1 MRLRSLL
8 FLVPAL
14 VAPVVP
20 ARAQTITA
28 PAVLYSEPGA
38 HELAT
43 LAQGTTLAPIASSGA
58 YVRVTL
64 HGYIATSLLSGKR
77 DSFPATV
84 ATSGARLRT
93 SASASA
99 SVVAEVNQGM
109 GLHVVKRG
117 GSWTEVERAGWI
129 RRSALPSAPRRDPAV
144 QQAVQ
149 KPVQKSAPPAVPSDT
164 PPPPATVTPVS
175 GDAVTPVTSAPL
187 SAAPGLPAVAT
198 VVHGAVLTPVARDR
212 GWVRVQ
218 LDGWM
223 REGDLTAADSSLAR
237 LSAADL
243 RANPDQY
250 VGRLLRWT
258 VTVLAFQTA
267 DPLRH
272 DMSPDEPYL
281 LARGPGDENAM
292 LYLTL
297 PPALV
302 AKAKAYAPL
311 TTVVVT
317 AKVRTGRADPSGV
330 PILDVVSIT
339 TK

>member
-8 FLVPAL
+8 FLVPAF

-28 PAVLYSEPGA
+28 PTALYSEPGS

-64 HGYIATSLLSGKR
+64 HGYIATSLLGGKR

-84 ATSGARLRT
+84 ATAGARVRI

-99 SVVAEVNQGM
+99 AVVAEVKQGM
-109 GLHVVKRG
+109 GLHVVRRR

-129 RRSALPSAPRRDPAV
+129 RRSALPGAPRSDPAV
-144 QQAVQ
+144 QKPVQ
-149 KPVQKSAPPAVPSDT
+149 KPVQKSAPAAPSDT
-164 PPPPATVTPVS
+164 PPPAAVTPES

-198 VVHGAVLTPVARDR
+198 VVRGAVLTPTARDR
-212 GWVRVQ
+212 GWVRVK

-223 REGDLTAADSSLAR
+223 RETDLTAADSSLAR

-302 AKAKAYAPL
+302 AKAKAYPPL

>member
-8 FLVPAL
+8 FMVPAL

-20 ARAQTITA
+20 AHTQTITG
-28 PAVLYSEPGA
+28 PTVLYSAPGSR
-38 HELAT
+38 ELAT
-43 LAQGTTLAPIASSGA
+43 VTQGTALTPIASSGA

-64 HGYIATSLLSGKR
+64 HGYIATSLLGGKR

-84 ATSGARLRT
+84 AASGARLRGSAST
-93 SASASA
+93 SAT
-99 SVVAEVNQGM
+99 VVAEVKQGM
-109 GLHVVKRG
+109 GLHVVKRSG
-117 GSWTEVERAGWI
+117 GWTEVERAGWI
-129 RRSALPSAPRRDPAV
+129 RRSALPAAARRDPQV
-144 QQAVQ
+144 KKPIQ
-149 KPVQKSAPPAVPSDT
+149 KPAPPAAPADT
-164 PPPPATVTPVS
+164 SPPRGAVAPVS
-175 GDAVTPVTSAPL
+175 ADAVTPVTSAPL
-187 SAAPGLPAVAT
+187 AAAPGLPAVAT
-198 VVHGAVLTPVARDR
+198 VVRGAVLTPLARDR

-223 REGDLTAADSSLAR
+223 REDDLTAADSSLAR

-281 LARGPGDENAM
+281 LARGPGDENSM
-292 LYLTL
+292 MYLTL

-317 AKVRTGRADPSGV
+317 ARVRTGRSDPSGV